1 MRAQT
6 ASAKPDR
13 RAEQG
18 SLQPLQLPL
27 RRWQSISMDCVV
39 ALPALMRNGQ
49 LFDAVLTITDR
60 ATSMV
65 HLIPTNAHKTA
76 EKTAEL
82 LFWHIFRLHGLPRSF
97 VSDRD
102 PRLCSAFWAELCA
115 RLDIR
120 HHHTT
125 AYHTQANG
133 LAERTNQT
141 MKQLLRIAHLRG
153 SAWYDVLPLCEMAI
167 KIAPLPNSHVSPFFL
182 NYGFHPCFE
191 ADLFNLHAPAHD
203 RVEDL
208 PAWLLA

>member
-6 ASAKPDR
+6 ASA
-13 RAEQG
+13 Q
-18 SLQPLQLPL
+18 SLQLLPLPL
-27 RRWQSISMDCVV
+27 RKWQSISLDWVV

-60 ATSMV
+60 ATRMV
-65 HLIPTNAHKTA
+65 HLIPTNAHETA
-76 EKTAEL
+76 EQTAEL

-125 AYHTQANG
+125 AYHPQANG

-141 MKQLLRIAHLRG
+141 MKQLLRIAHLKG

-167 KIAPLPNSHVSPFFL
+167 NNATFPTV
-182 NYGFHPCFE
+182 
-191 ADLFNLHAPAHD
+191 A
-203 RVEDL
+203 
-208 PAWLLA
+208 